1 MIYNYISCKTVISKV
16 ASDLNWQEEPHRII
30 DCIEWIGEGL
40 KKIGAFPQ
48 MVTKT
53 MGKEGLPLLQLVDHQ
68 AKLPFDLHSINQV
81 AYAKA
86 IGGPFYDMRYNTGS
100 YGANHDM
107 TNSHDLLTMEDNNDL
122 QPSSED
128 GTTFT
133 GNYYYTITGGYIKSN
148 TKSGFLLISYQAIPV
163 DNDGFPLVPNDESF
177 LEALYWYIN
186 MKLLYPEWKRGS
198 IRDAV
203 YYDAKSSWNYYRKQA
218 YGNAMMPDEAQLES
232 IKNTWIR
239 LIPQINANK
248 SFFST
253 IGQQEYTFNSDRR

>member
-1 MIYNYISCKTVISKV
+1 MIYNYVSCKNVIAKV
-16 ASDLNWQEEPHRII
+16 FTDLDLQEEPHRIL
-30 DCIEWIGEGL
+30 DFVDWIGEAL
-40 KKIGAFPQ
+40 KKIGAFPSTI
-48 MVTKT
+48 TKT
-53 MGKEGLPLLQLVDHQ
+53 MGKEGLPLLELVDHQ
-68 AKLPFDLHSINQV
+68 AKLPMDLHSINQV

-86 IGGPFYDMRYNTGS
+86 TGGPFYDLRYNTGS

-107 TNSHDLLTMEDNNDL
+107 SISLDPLYLSDADDLH
-122 QPSSED
+122 PSSEG

-133 GNYYYTITGGYIKSN
+133 RDYYYTITGGYIKSN
-148 TKSGFLLISYQAIPV
+148 VKEGFLLLSYQAIPV

-253 IGQQEYTFNSDRR
+253 VGQQEYTFNSDRR